1 MLTNFLNVSA
11 AMATSIAYIA
21 NLVGLGG
28 YTYFS
33 GVYKSSWPKWS
44 GKSLQ
49 KTVPFLKLAVPSMIM
64 LW

>member
-1 MLTNFLNVSA
+1 
-11 AMATSIAYIA
+11 MATSIAYIA

-28 YTYFS
+28 YTFFS